1 MSLTASYVIIFV
13 MIARLLLK
21 KAPKVISY
29 ALWSVVA
36 FRLLCPFSFESLISL
51 IPARSAAIPQN
62 IVFQQSSQMSN
73 RVSAA
78 VPYETG
84 LPSSPSPAASTNF
97 SPNYQQIGAYL
108 WIIGIAAMLIYSIV
122 SIQILKRRLKGARD
136 TEKNIFVADN
146 LRTPFVLGIFKP
158 RIYIPSGLTAE
169 ERTYIIRHEQT
180 HIRRFDHIIKP
191 FAFLV
196 LSIHWFNP
204 LVWIAFLLMGT
215 DMELSCDEQVI
226 KQMGSGI
233 KKAYSK
239 SLLSL
244 ATGKHILNGVPLAF
258 GEGNI
263 RSRVK
268 NVLKYKKPAFWVI
281 VVAIVSA
288 VCVGIGL
295 AANPKGPVSNPA
307 QTNNSKIQKQPTSLS
322 NFVIADNGTTLS
334 NGRKVSVRLV
344 MTDGKYYSQSQ
355 VPYGG
360 NTYENNYQGS
370 YELQVWDSSKKLL
383 SKSEFNTTWYSTD
396 PSKDTNFP
404 GKFDLLFDDYNH
416 DGNPDFVIG
425 QWFTSSAKQYQI
437 FTVTPDGSVKEISRD
452 TNVVQ
457 DCDFTDVKNSS
468 VKFEKDNENGFYT
481 TKYFNGNVNGNRW
494 QKIHYVWDADK
505 SEFAEEGSSRI
516 PDKTSSKKPQPSSGI
531 KYSDI
536 K

>member
-383 SKSEFNTTWYSTD
+383 SK
-396 PSKDTNFP
+396 
-404 GKFDLLFDDYNH
+404 
-416 DGNPDFVIG
+416 
-425 QWFTSSAKQYQI
+425 
-437 FTVTPDGSVKEISRD
+437 
-452 TNVVQ
+452 
-457 DCDFTDVKNSS
+457 
-468 VKFEKDNENGFYT
+468 
-481 TKYFNGNVNGNRW
+481 
-494 QKIHYVWDADK
+494 
-505 SEFAEEGSSRI
+505 
-516 PDKTSSKKPQPSSGI
+516 
-531 KYSDI
+531 
-536 K
+536 